1 MAISGN
7 GQLPGPAYRYH
18 WLNNTRGNAMLRRC
32 CLFVQGGPC
41 SAHYRANGGSS
52 GILFAIELP
61 EYRDFVR
68 NHRGRFINSTI

>member
-52 GILFAIELP
+52 GILLD
-61 EYRDFVR
+61 RVC
-68 NHRGRFINSTI
+68 HRIAGIP